1 MQDLY
6 AILGVGRDSSNAAI
20 KAAYR
25 ELAKQ
30 SHPDLHVGDGE
41 AEDRTKEIN
50 SAYTILGDP
59 GSRAAY
65 DEELAL
71 AAARARRTAFVD
83 NAAIAAGIAFFA
95 ILAGAVTFTVTRM
108 QSSQPHFAS
117 ELVRPAAGSRIA
129 TIGVPETA
137 AAHSGI
143 SASEGAR
150 LGSAPGEWRV
160 AAAERNV
167 APVKETEHAALV
179 PVARPEIG
187 AAPVLAASRQ
197 AERSRVI
204 EMAKAQPDQSAASR
218 VMATAQ
224 ETIAAGAAR
233 TAMAKTQRNAQP
245 AAADAPMVALAAEAI
260 QKTAAVPKHR
270 TAHRGHAMTRK
281 ARKRSGARTRALEA
295 EGFLPPREREES
307 GPGWIPSRKTM
318 ARRGPGADGPWGE
331 IEDRTE

>member
-6 AILGVGRDSSNAAI
+6 AILGVGRNSSNAAI

-59 GSRAAY
+59 ESRAAY
-65 DEELAL
+65 DGKLAL
-71 AAARARRTAFVD
+71 AAARERRTAFVN

-108 QSSQPHFAS
+108 QSSRPHFAS

-143 SASEGAR
+143 PASEAAR
-150 LGSAPGEWRV
+150 PGSAPEERRV
-160 AAAERNV
+160 AAAEQNV
-167 APVKETEHAALV
+167 APVKDTEHAALV
-179 PVARPEIG
+179 PVARPEIA
-187 AAPVLAASRQ
+187 AAPSVAAAKQ
-197 AERSRVI
+197 AERARLI
-204 EMAKAQPDQSAASR
+204 ETAKAGTQQNSKP
-218 VMATAQ
+218 AT
-224 ETIAAGAAR
+224 
-233 TAMAKTQRNAQP
+233 
-245 AAADAPMVALAAEAI
+245 ADAPMVALAAEAI
-260 QKTAAVPKHR
+260 LKTAAVPKHR
-270 TAHRGHAMTRK
+270 TAHRGRAVARK

-295 EGFLPPREREES
+295 EGFLPSRERQES
-307 GPGWIPSRKTM
+307 EPGWIPSRKTM